1 MYFDGIEDVVE
12 KKAPGGLSALF
23 DGKDVVHFSE
33 MDRSALNTL
42 ATDLDMTNHEDLV
55 DVSPAIYRG
64 TTLTDEGDILKLN
77 CGHLGALD
85 SLDGAALFHGGVMMR
100 PVVPTFGRGARG
112 AGGSATE
119 GGDA

>member
-1 MYFDGIEDVVE
+1 ME
-12 KKAPGGLSALF
+12 KDASDYIKGLF

-33 MDRSALNTL
+33 MGRSELDAL
-42 ATDLDMTNHEDLV
+42 AKALDMTNQEDLV

-64 TTLTDEGDILKLN
+64 TTLDTNGDILNLN

-100 PVVPTFGRGARG
+100 PVVSTAVRGARG
-112 AGGSATE
+112 AGGSAGESKSTGVQGE
-119 GGDA
+119 EDA

>member
-1 MYFDGIEDVVE
+1 ME
-12 KKAPGGLSALF
+12 KDASEYIKGLF

-33 MDRSALNTL
+33 MEDRSELDTL
-42 ATDLDMTNHEDLV
+42 AGAFGVDLV

-64 TTLTDEGDILKLN
+64 TTLDTNGDILKLN

-100 PVVPTFGRGARG
+100 PVVSTAVRGARG
-112 AGGSATE
+112 AGKSAGVQGEEE
-119 GGDA
+119 G